1 MTVTINSPFLDLFV
15 ELCEDGMVFLRKFA
29 VVEAADEVDLLVQL
43 VVESADN
50 FGQGMVG
57 HDGDSIWTERS
68 TILFNLFM
76 NKLLEM
82 TLFVF

>member
-50 FGQGMVG
+50 FG
-57 HDGDSIWTERS
+57 
-68 TILFNLFM
+68 
-76 NKLLEM
+76 
-82 TLFVF
+82 